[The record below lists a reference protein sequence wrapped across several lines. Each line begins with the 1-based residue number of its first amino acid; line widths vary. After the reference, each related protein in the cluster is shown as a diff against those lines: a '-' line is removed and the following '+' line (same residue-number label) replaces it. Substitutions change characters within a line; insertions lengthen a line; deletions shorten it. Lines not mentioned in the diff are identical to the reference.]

1 VKHLAWSNSFVQYV
15 VEHPKRFLVFSLLL
29 FVISAMGNP
38 HYRNTLDYHF
48 FFSADNPQ
56 LAAFDKLQEDYSK
69 TEAVFVAIAPDN
81 ANVFTPENLSIIES
95 FTRQAWST
103 PYSMRV
109 DSLTNFQYTQGSE
122 EGLEISDLFEQSEAM
137 SADEL
142 AKRKAFSLTEPA
154 LVNALVSEDGAVAG
168 VRLTIN
174 MLGIDHEQETPEVVL
189 YVRELAAEFEQLYP
203 SIKIY
208 LTGQIVVD
216 QSFPE
221 ATEADFNFVWP
232 AFLLVMM
239 VLLAVIFHGM
249 FYMVATIVTG
259 ILAIGAGLGLVGWTQ
274 LQVNAAITAAPVMI
288 LTLAIADC
296 IHILSNYTDELK
308 LGRTKQLAMIS
319 SLRIN
324 FVPVFLTTFMTVL
337 GFLTLHFNDSP
348 PYQALGYVVASGVIY
363 AMVFALIFLPSLIM
377 IIPHKLPKVESNI
390 DTRSKKMEGLAAWI
404 INNNRC
410 LLWSM
415 SGLALFFVLSSSM
428 NVIND
433 NPVKYFGEKQ
443 TIRQHL
449 DFVNT
454 NITGLGALN
463 YSIDS
468 GEENGISKPEYL
480 AKVDEFAAWLKQQ
493 PDVIQVDTFV
503 DVIKRI
509 NKSLHAD
516 DDAFYK
522 IPESPEEVS
531 QYLLLYELSLP
542 NGMDINNMVTSQ
554 KSASR
559 VRVTMTNTEGRY
571 HIALNEKA
579 LQWQKDNMSEVM
591 WSEGASAPLMFA
603 HIGKRSIDGM
613 LGGLIGALFIMSGLL
628 VFILRSVTLAAISLV
643 SNVIPVA
650 MAFGVWAWVSGEID
664 LGITVTFGIAF
675 GIVVDDTIHFL
686 SKYQRA
692 RRELAYGTKAAII
705 YAFSTVGVALLVTSI
720 VLIAGFSMLGFSNM
734 NITANMAILTTVT
747 IAFAFLVDF
756 FLVPSLL
763 LKFDKDNQVK

>member
-1 VKHLAWSNSFVQYV
+1 
-15 VEHPKRFLVFSLLL
+15 VFSLVL

-81 ANVFTPENLSIIES
+81 ADVFTPENLSIIES
-95 FTRQAWST
+95 FTQQAWST

-122 EGLEISDLFEQSEAM
+122 EGLDISDLFEESDTM

-142 AKRKAFSLTEPA
+142 AKRKAFSLKEPS
-154 LVNALVSEDGAVAG
+154 LVNALVSSDGRVAG

-174 MLGIDHEQETPEVVL
+174 MPGIHHEQETPEVVL
-189 YVRELAAEFEQLYP
+189 HVRKLAAEFEQLYP
-203 SIKIY
+203 EIKIY

-221 ATEADFNFVWP
+221 STEADFNFVWP
-232 AFLLVMM
+232 AFLVIMM

-249 FYMVATIVTG
+249 FFMVATIFTG
-259 ILAIGAGLGLVGWTQ
+259 ILAIGAGLGLVGWTG
-274 LQVNAAITAAPVMI
+274 LKVNAAITAAPVMI

-296 IHILSNYTDELK
+296 IHILSNYSDELK
-308 LGRTKQLAMIS
+308 LGRTKQVAMIS

-363 AMVFALIFLPSLIM
+363 AMVFALIFLPSLI
-377 IIPHKLPKVESNI
+377 ILIPHKLPKVESNT
-390 DTRSKKMEGLAAWI
+390 DTRSKKMEGLAGWI
-404 INNNRC
+404 INNNRW

-415 SGLALFFVLSSSM
+415 SGLAVFFVLSSSM

-468 GEENGISKPEYL
+468 GEENGITNPEYL
-480 AKVDEFAAWLKQQ
+480 AKVDAFAKWLKKQ

-516 DDAFYK
+516 DDMFYK
-522 IPESPEEVS
+522 IPISPEAVS

-579 LQWQKDNMSEVM
+579 LQWQKDNMPEVM

-628 VFILRSVTLAAISLV
+628 IFILRSATLAAISLV

-692 RRELAYGTKAAII
+692 RRELGYGTEAAIT
-705 YAFSTVGVALLVTSI
+705 YAFGTVGVALFVTSI

-763 LKFDKDNQVK
+763 LKFDKDK

>member
-1 VKHLAWSNSFVQYV
+1 MKHLAWSNSFVQYV

-81 ANVFTPENLSIIES
+81 ADVFTPENLSIIES

-142 AKRKAFSLTEPA
+142 AKRKVFSLTEPA
-154 LVNALVSEDGAVAG
+154 LVNALVSEDGGVAG

-174 MLGIDHEQETPEVVL
+174 MPGIDHEQETPEVVL

-249 FYMVATIVTG
+249 FFMVATIVTG

-363 AMVFALIFLPSLIM
+363 AMVFALIFLPALIM
-377 IIPHKLPKVESNI
+377 IIPHKLPKVESNT
-390 DTRSKKMEGLAAWI
+390 DTRSKKMEGLASWI
-404 INNNRC
+404 INNNRW

-522 IPESPEEVS
+522 IPVSPEEVS

-692 RRELAYGTKAAII
+692 RRELAYGTKAAIT